1 MTPFQQLQIEYPGIK
16 AVIFEY
22 SSGGCIGNYVKALGS
37 AIEKADGEAIL
48 YCLNGIDQWYEEN
61 MEKIQ
66 ENDYVYNQDEHEKTQ
81 SLIKNLLGQLSGFDF
96 SSLKAS
102 SLPGNVDQTP
112 LIFLSHCSKDKK
124 YGDALEALIMGLGVQ
139 PEQLI
144 YTSHPLHKI
153 PLGENIYDYLRK
165 CMNQNIYMI
174 ILWSKSYLE
183 SPACLNE
190 MGAAW
195 VKQSNYVGFFTPDFD
210 FGAPKFHQC
219 VIGVSNIGA
228 VLKPDSFCRESML
241 EFRNHILTLFGLKI
255 DEKKWTY
262 LLDNFITAIS

>member
-1 MTPFQQLQIEYPGIK
+1 
-16 AVIFEY
+16 
-22 SSGGCIGNYVKALGS
+22 LGS

-195 VKQSNYVGFFTPDFD
+195 VKQSNSKISPVRDWGIQHRRRSKAGFLLSRKHVGI
-210 FGAPKFHQC
+210 PKPYSH
-219 VIGVSNIGA
+219 
-228 VLKPDSFCRESML
+228 SFRIE
-241 EFRNHILTLFGLKI
+241 
-255 DEKKWTY
+255 D
-262 LLDNFITAIS
+262 